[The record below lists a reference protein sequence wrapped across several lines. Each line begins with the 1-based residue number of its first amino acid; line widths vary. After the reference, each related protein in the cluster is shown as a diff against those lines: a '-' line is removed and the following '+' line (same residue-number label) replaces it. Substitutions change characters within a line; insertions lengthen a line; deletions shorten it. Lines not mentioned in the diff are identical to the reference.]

1 MGFNKRIIS
10 YEMIQKRLDS
20 QQSFIP
26 LFNSDALIFKDEI
39 SSKVLD
45 WLLEGLSE
53 EQIEFS
59 SNREANVRCFQ
70 KGNN

>member
-53 EQIEFS
+53 EQIELKLKQYK
-59 SNREANVRCFQ
+59 NE
-70 KGNN
+70 NN

>member
-20 QQSFIP
+20 QQSFIH
-26 LFNSDALIFKDEI
+26 LFNSDALIFQDEI

-53 EQIEFS
+53 EQIELKLKQYK
-59 SNREANVRCFQ
+59 NE
-70 KGNN
+70 NN

>member
-26 LFNSDALIFKDEI
+26 LSEWKKGRPAPTEKQMSDVSKKEI
-39 SSKVLD
+39 TKSKKQQ
-45 WLLEGLSE
+45 S
-53 EQIEFS
+53 
-59 SNREANVRCFQ
+59 REKLKEKQRSL
-70 KGNN
+70 